1 MKAGKLPEA
10 AGMSQTDKACRHMR
24 LNADRQSGTGIH
36 TGFYVLMEKAGEAI
50 NKRKGEDIHEEKY

>member
-1 MKAGKLPEA
+1 
-10 AGMSQTDKACRHMR
+10 MSQTDKACRHMR